1 MAPFLH
7 IAPVLL
13 GVAGG
18 VGLLGVGV
26 AALVS
31 PRLLARLYGLPVAE
45 PNGLGFVRAC
55 GLRDLALGGVLLAFV
70 ASQDRRGMLVVAVA
84 CLLLS
89 AADFLVVWTA
99 SGRRLRPEHA
109 SHLAG
114 FVACAALIALLL
126 AAG

>member
-1 MAPFLH
+1 MDTFLR

-18 VGLLGVGV
+18 VGLLSVGV
-26 AALVS
+26 AALAS
-31 PRLLARLYGLPVAE
+31 PRRLSRLYGLPVSE
-45 PNGLGFVRAC
+45 PNALGFVRAC
-55 GLRDLALGGVLLAFV
+55 GLRDLALGGVLLAVV
-70 ASQDRRGMLVVAVA
+70 ASGDLRAMLYVAVS

-109 SHLAG
+109 AHLGG
-114 FVACAALIALLL
+114 FAACAALVALLI
-126 AAG
+126 AAR